1 MITLIRLSCSCC
13 GRYTLGRQWF
23 NRDKGYGL
31 CTRCIEFCKRGETD
45 ASFRSMY
52 GDRGVHYD
60 LESKK
65 NEV

>member
-1 MITLIRLSCSCC
+1 MLNAVSE
-13 GRYTLGRQWF
+13 YV
-23 NRDKGYGL
+23 DH
-31 CTRCIEFCKRGETD
+31 ERGETD